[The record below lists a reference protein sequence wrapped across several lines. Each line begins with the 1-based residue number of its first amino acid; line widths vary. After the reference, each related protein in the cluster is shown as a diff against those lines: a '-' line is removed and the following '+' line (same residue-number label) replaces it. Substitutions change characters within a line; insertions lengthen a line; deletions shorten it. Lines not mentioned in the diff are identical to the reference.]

1 MRFCEFN
8 PIKPLNPEQLR
19 IRSMQDQIKKN
30 QKALK
35 AERARQKI
43 QKAQHQLLKLNK
55 SAV

>member
-19 IRSMQDQIKKN
+19 IKSMQDQIKKN

-43 QKAQHQLLKLNK
+43 QKTQHQLLKLNK

>member
-19 IRSMQDQIKKN
+19 IKSMQDQIKKN

>member
-19 IRSMQDQIKKN
+19 IKSMQDQIKKN

-35 AERARQKI
+35 AERARQRI

>member
-19 IRSMQDQIKKN
+19 IKSMQDQIKKN

-43 QKAQHQLLKLNK
+43 RKAQHQLLKLNK